1 MSLAPIDNP
10 QAYPG
15 APLPGSCVLTS
26 ADTWGLELDYIG
38 EAPDPV
44 WPARA
49 PWRTTRDGGRDVD
62 ELLADLGAEPMA
74 ARVPVLAIG
83 SNASAAQLRRKFA
96 GLDHWAVP
104 VTLADVTG
112 LGVAYSAHVSRPGY
126 IPWAPYATDDSR
138 AALYRVTWL
147 TASEVEVLDATEPNY
162 APTVLGDGHR
172 VWLESGQDLGGVV
185 VYAGRWGVVADEG
198 GRVIPAGG
206 QREALALLADVL
218 GVEVGHDELAAS
230 AEARERAS
238 EALRARSVSD
248 RFSTMTS
255 TNAKRG

>member
-10 QAYPG
+10 ETYPG
-15 APLPGSCVLTS
+15 APLAGSCVLTS
-26 ADTWGLELDYIG
+26 ANEWGLELDYIG
-38 EAPDPV
+38 EAPNPV

-49 PWRTTRDGGRDVD
+49 PWRVVGDGRDVD

-96 GLDHWAVP
+96 GIQDWAVP
-104 VTLADVTG
+104 VTLAVVTG
-112 LGVAYSAHVSRPGY
+112 LGVAHSAHVSRPGY
-126 IPWAPYATDDSR
+126 IPWAPYATDDTR

-162 APTVLGDGHR
+162 VPTVLGDEHQ
-172 VWLESGQDLGGVV
+172 VWLESGQTLGGVV
-185 VYAGRWGVVADEG
+185 VYAGRWGVVADDG
-198 GRVIPAGG
+198 GRIIPAGS

-218 GVEVGHDELAAS
+218 GEGLGHEELAAS
-230 AEARERAS
+230 ATARERAS
-238 EALRARSVSD
+238 EALRTRAVSD
-248 RFSTMTS
+248 RFSTITS
-255 TNAKRG
+255 SNAKRR